1 MALPPI
7 VSRDEW
13 LRARKALL
21 EDEKAL
27 TRARD
32 ELAVR
37 RRQLPMVRVEQD
49 YVFTGPDGDLPF
61 AALFDGREQLVVQH
75 FMFDPSWDDGCPG
88 CSASVDELSPGVLK
102 HLNARRT
109 SFALVS
115 RAPWPK
121 LDGYRR
127 RRGWD
132 VPWYSSAGS
141 TFNYDFNVTIDEAVA
156 PLDVNYRSR
165 EELERRPNLLWMAQ
179 SPQPFET
186 AGYSCFLRA
195 DGEIFHTYSVYA
207 RGTEELGGAYAFLDW
222 TVLGRQEQWQEPKDR
237 VPDAFPSMPFFQT

>member
-13 LRARKALL
+13 LRARKDLL
-21 EDEKAL
+21 DDEKAL

-32 ELAVR
+32 DLAVR
-37 RRQLPMVRVEQD
+37 RRQLPMVRVDTE
-49 YVFTGPDGDLPF
+49 YVFTGPGGEVPF
-61 AALFDGREQLVVQH
+61 EALFEGREQLVVQH

-88 CSASVDELSPGVLK
+88 CTASVDELSAGTLE

-109 SFALVS
+109 SFTLVS

-121 LDGYRR
+121 LDGYRA

-132 VPWYSSAGS
+132 VPWFSSAGS
-141 TFNYDFNVTIDEAVA
+141 TFNRDFNVTIDEPV
-156 PLDVNYRSR
+156 
-165 EELERRPNLLWMAQ
+165 

-186 AGYSCFLRA
+186 AGYSCFLRV

-222 TVLGRQEQWQEPKDR
+222 TALGRQEEWQEPKDR
-237 VPDAFPSMPFFQT
+237 VRDAFPSVPFFQS